1 MIRRL
6 KAKVVVKEL
15 LKFCTTFGL
24 PKVIQNDQ
32 GSNFTSRVFKE
43 ALEMLG
49 IGHQMS
55 TTYHPE
61 SQLERFH
68 QTLKN
73 MLRRYCVET
82 GKDWIV
88 GLLFLMFAIRESV
101 QNPLALAPLKFC
113 LAIQFVAL

>member
-1 MIRRL
+1 MTKGRT
-6 KAKVVVKEL
+6 L
-15 LKFCTTFGL
+15 LYF
-24 PKVIQNDQ
+24 
-32 GSNFTSRVFKE
+32 RVFKE

-82 GKDWIV
+82 GV
-88 GLLFLMFAIRESV
+88 M
-101 QNPLALAPLKFC
+101 
-113 LAIQFVAL
+113 QFK